1 MKLRNVK
8 GDKVWTRVSVSN
20 IFILVEGQVSDEIT
34 NEKQMKQLEI

>member
-8 GDKVWTRVSVSN
+8 GDKVWTRVSASN

-34 NEKQMKQLEI
+34 NEKQMKRLEI